1 MSATVDVV
9 SSAAELM
16 DALESE
22 VSDIEV
28 QGTLTG
34 MPMVTLRPGVR
45 LSGGTLRF
53 GGKGVRL
60 THDNELNG
68 VTVITPPH
76 EVAILN
82 HTGVMDLGT
91 LTMRDVQ
98 AEGQVLL
105 LAQDAVRSGHVQIYG
120 LTVAQAD
127 LRGRVAR
134 PHGFGV
140 DALQGAFTLWNRQA
154 DGSVTI
160 TAELL
165 DIAAGTAETPVRG
178 SGVFVGGHGNW
189 EGSPGGGTVRV
200 STLRT
205 GEIHT
210 DGGIPDGT
218 PDLVSS
224 GVFVISGASV
234 DEVIDA
240 GPVTTYGPNDM
251 VLDNWGKV
259 INWTA
264 RSPLTSFGPNGI
276 GFVNFAD
283 IDHLVVHA
291 PLETFGRGARGFS
304 VYDGY
309 LRHATFD
316 SIITHGDGSVG
327 VQIRRPVA
335 ILEIRRDLRTEGGKG
350 DAMVKGVE
358 TPLQAI
364 AFRVKDTGLVGSVDI
379 GGKMQSSGPGV
390 VTAEIKGDV
399 DKIQVGGGIHATG
412 KRSDAVHLGKGVTDL
427 TGIDVTAANG
437 KEIVRAAK

>member
-9 SSAAELM
+9 TSAAELM

-34 MPMVTLRPGVR
+34 MPMITLRPGVR
-45 LSGGTLRF
+45 LSGGTLQF

-68 VTVITPPH
+68 VMIITPPH
-76 EVAILN
+76 EVAVLN
-82 HTGVMDLGT
+82 HTGVTDLGT

-98 AEGQVLL
+98 TEGQVLL
-105 LAQDAVRSGHVQIYG
+105 LAQDAVRSGHVQVYG

-127 LRGRVAR
+127 VRGRVAR

-154 DGSVTI
+154 DGAVTI

-165 DIAAGTAETPVRG
+165 DIATGTAETPVRG

-200 STLRT
+200 SNLRT

-218 PDLVSS
+218 PDLVSG

-234 DEVIDA
+234 EEVINA

-259 INWTA
+259 LNWTA
-264 RSPLTSFGPNGI
+264 RSPLTSHGPNGI

-291 PLETFGRGARGFS
+291 PIETFGRGARGFS

-327 VQIRRPVA
+327 VQIRKPMS

-350 DAMVKGVE
+350 DTMVKGVQ

-437 KEIVRAAK
+437 KDIVRAAN

>member
-9 SSAAELM
+9 TSAAELM

-34 MPMVTLRPGVR
+34 MPMITLRPGVR
-45 LSGGTLRF
+45 LSGGTLQF

-68 VTVITPPH
+68 VMIITPPH
-76 EVAILN
+76 EVAVLN
-82 HTGVMDLGT
+82 HTGVTDLGT

-98 AEGQVLL
+98 TEGQVLL
-105 LAQDAVRSGHVQIYG
+105 LAQDAVRSGHVQVYG
-120 LTVAQAD
+120 LTVTQAD
-127 LRGRVAR
+127 VRGRVAR

-154 DGSVTI
+154 DGAVTI

-165 DIAAGTAETPVRG
+165 DIATGTAETPVRG

-200 STLRT
+200 SNLRT

-218 PDLVSS
+218 PDLVSG

-234 DEVIDA
+234 EEVVNA
-240 GPVTTYGPNDM
+240 GPVTTYGSNDM

-259 INWTA
+259 LNWTA
-264 RSPLTSFGPNGI
+264 RSPLTSHGPNGI

-291 PLETFGRGARGFS
+291 PIETFGRGARGFS

-309 LRHATFD
+309 LRRATFD

-327 VQIRRPVA
+327 VQIRKPMS

-350 DAMVKGVE
+350 DTMVKGVQ
-358 TPLQAI
+358 TPLQVI

-437 KEIVRAAK
+437 KDIVRAAN

>member
-9 SSAAELM
+9 TSAAELM

-34 MPMVTLRPGVR
+34 MPMITLRPGVR

-68 VTVITPPH
+68 VTIITPPH

-82 HTGVMDLGT
+82 HTGVTDLGT

-98 AEGQVLL
+98 TEGQVLL
-105 LAQDAVRSGHVQIYG
+105 LAQDVVRSGHVQIYG

-127 LRGRVAR
+127 VRGRVAR

-140 DALQGAFTLWNRQA
+140 DALQGAFTLWNRQT
-154 DGSVTI
+154 DGAVTI
-160 TAELL
+160 TAELV

-205 GEIHT
+205 GEIHA

-218 PDLVSS
+218 PDLVSG

-234 DEVIDA
+234 EEVINA

-259 INWTA
+259 LNWTA
-264 RSPLTSFGPNGI
+264 RSPLTSHGPNGI

-291 PLETFGRGARGFS
+291 PIETFGRGARGFS

-327 VQIRRPVA
+327 VQIRKPIA

-350 DAMVKGVE
+350 DTLVKGVQ

-437 KEIVRAAK
+437 KEIVRAAN

>member
-9 SSAAELM
+9 TSAAELM

-34 MPMVTLRPGVR
+34 MPMITLRPGVR

-68 VTVITPPH
+68 VMIITPPH
-76 EVAILN
+76 EVAVLN
-82 HTGVMDLGT
+82 HTGVTDLGT

-98 AEGQVLL
+98 TEGPFLL
-105 LAQDAVRSGHVQIYG
+105 RAQDGVRSGHVQVYG
-120 LTVAQAD
+120 LTVTQAD
-127 LRGRVAR
+127 VRGRVAR

-154 DGSVTI
+154 DGAVTI

-165 DIAAGTAETPVRG
+165 DIATGTAETPVRG
-178 SGVFVGGHGNW
+178 SGVFVGGRGNW

-200 STLRT
+200 SILRT

-218 PDLVSS
+218 PDLVSG

-234 DEVIDA
+234 EEVVNA
-240 GPVTTYGPNDM
+240 GPVTTYGSNDM

-259 INWTA
+259 LNWTA
-264 RSPLTSFGPNGI
+264 RSPLTSHGPNGI
-276 GFVNFAD
+276 GFVNFFD

-291 PLETFGRGARGFS
+291 PIETFGRGARGFS

-327 VQIRRPVA
+327 VQIRKPVS

-350 DAMVKGVE
+350 DTMVKGVQ

-390 VTAEIKGDV
+390 VTA
-399 DKIQVGGGIHATG
+399 
-412 KRSDAVHLGKGVTDL
+412 
-427 TGIDVTAANG
+427 
-437 KEIVRAAK
+437 